1 MHIIQSCY
9 SVFNTRI
16 YKFLLLLIVFVA
28 IGLIPFPLEAREV
41 ISLNR
46 DWLFHAGDVADGA
59 SAHTLSPGWI
69 TVNVPHDYQISQPW
83 VAPGVDE
90 RGGCR

>member
-59 SAHTLSPGWI
+59 SAIRYLQDGSRLMCPTI
-69 TVNVPHDYQISQPW
+69 I
-83 VAPGVDE
+83 
-90 RGGCR
+90 R

>member
-46 DWLFHAGDVADGA
+46 DWLFHA
-59 SAHTLSPGWI
+59 
-69 TVNVPHDYQISQPW
+69 
-83 VAPGVDE
+83 
-90 RGGCR
+90 